1 MTDPRIDRLAQVLVS
16 YSTRIREGDRVL
28 IEAQPAAEPLIRA
41 LYKQILDAGGHPHM
55 LISLSGMFSHT
66 GLDDVFMANASD
78 TQLDYPST
86 FYELAYGEF
95 ESRIR
100 IHSEDN
106 TKSLTHADQ
115 QRLARRRKT
124 LQPVLEK
131 QFTRGEK
138 DDFRWLTTLYP
149 TNAYAQDADM
159 SLSTFEDYV
168 FQACH
173 VDDPDK
179 DPLEYWR
186 QVEKEQDR
194 IVDALNGHERIRVR
208 SPHCDLTL
216 SIKGRSFLNASG
228 KNNMPDGEIFT
239 GPVEDSVSGRVFFT
253 YSSVSDGVEV
263 GGVELTFE
271 EGKVVKATATKNEA
285 YLIQKLDTD
294 GGSRFLGEF
303 AIGLN
308 YGVTQHTKNILFD
321 EKIGGSIHMA
331 LGAGYPA
338 TGSINESAIHWD
350 FVTDMRDDA
359 EIEVDGEIVYKNGAF
374 TI

>member
-1 MTDPRIDRLAQVLVS
+1 
-16 YSTRIREGDRVL
+16 
-28 IEAQPAAEPLIRA
+28 
-41 LYKQILDAGGHPHM
+41 M

-66 GLDDVFMANASD
+66 GLDDLFLDNASD
-78 TQLDYPST
+78 AQLDYPST

-106 TKSLTHADQ
+106 TKSLTHVDQ
-115 QRLARRRKT
+115 QRIARRAKT
-124 LQPVLEK
+124 LRPVLKK
-131 QFTRGEK
+131 QFTRGEN

-159 SLSTFEDYV
+159 SLSKFEDYV

-173 VDDPDK
+173 VADPDE

-186 QVEKEQDR
+186 KIEKEQDR
-194 IVDALNGHERIRVR
+194 IVKALNGHDRIRVR
-208 SPHCDLTL
+208 SPHCDLAL
-216 SIKGRSFLNASG
+216 SMKGRSFLNASG

-239 GPVEDSVSGRVFFT
+239 GPVEDSVSGRVFFS

-263 GGVELTFE
+263 EGVELIFK
-271 EGKVVKATATKNEA
+271 EGKVVEATATKNEA
-285 YLIQKLDTD
+285 YLLQRLDTD
-294 GGSRFLGEF
+294 DGSRFLGEF

-308 YGVTQHTKNILFD
+308 YGITQHTKNILFD

-331 LGAGYPA
+331 LGAGCPE
-338 TGSINESAIHWD
+338 TGSTNESAIHWD
-350 FVTDMRDDA
+350 FVTDMREDA
-359 EIEVDGEIVYKNGAF
+359 EIDLDGEIVYKNGEF
-374 TI
+374 II